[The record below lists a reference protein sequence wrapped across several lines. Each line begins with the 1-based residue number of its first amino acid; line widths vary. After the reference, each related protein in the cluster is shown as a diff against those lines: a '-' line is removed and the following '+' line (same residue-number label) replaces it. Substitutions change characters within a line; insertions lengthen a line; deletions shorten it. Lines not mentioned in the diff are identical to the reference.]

1 LDPKQY
7 KENNMAGNSTLKNQD
22 DIVQHLE
29 RLRADFVTL
38 SETVTRLASESA
50 ASAQSQVR
58 DSANRA
64 VRGASAAGS
73 QIYKDTV
80 TIGQD
85 AMNTASAATGQ
96 LEKEIA
102 RNPMTAVLAALGVGF
117 AIGLLS
123 HRR

>member
-1 LDPKQY
+1 
-7 KENNMAGNSTLKNQD
+7 MASNPTLKNHD

-50 ASAQSQVR
+50 ASAQSQVS
-58 DSANRA
+58 DTANRA
-64 VRGASAAGS
+64 VRGVSAAGH
-73 QIYKDTV
+73 QIYKDAATL
-80 TIGQD
+80 GHD